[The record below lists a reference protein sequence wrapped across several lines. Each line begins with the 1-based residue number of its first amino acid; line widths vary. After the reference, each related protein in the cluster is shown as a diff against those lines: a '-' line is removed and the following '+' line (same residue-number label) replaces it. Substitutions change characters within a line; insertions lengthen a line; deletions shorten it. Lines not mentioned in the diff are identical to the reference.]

1 MITEEV
7 LDQNP
12 WWEVFDE
19 GAAKHA
25 VAYGYMAAGFELV
38 ADEYNNEIGIA
49 LADIMQGGA
58 DIEERLNEL
67 QDTLVEKFVE

>member
-1 MITEEV
+1 LGVI
-7 LDQNP
+7 
-12 WWEVFDE
+12 
-19 GAAKHA
+19 
-25 VAYGYMAAGFELV
+25 
-38 ADEYNNEIGIA
+38 IA